1 MPVIAN
7 VLGFVFLCLL
17 VKYSSNDDDD
27 FDEIHGLS
35 IALLVI
41 LCVYLLLSSIFMYFH
56 KKSSDIPIIVLA
68 VIILLLWIS
77 RYILFVLLMHF
88 IEGSDIERYSKK
100 RRNTDI
106 DKLKTCCH
114 AFAIIQIIVDAI
126 GQLDNLIPEKEQ
138 SDKNI
143 YVYSH

>member
-1 MPVIAN
+1 MYGYSFRYYKTDYRCNCDCIKNALKVLTFLAN
-7 VLGFVFLCLL
+7 VTGFVFLCLL

-56 KKSSDIPIIVLA
+56 KKS
-68 VIILLLWIS
+68 
-77 RYILFVLLMHF
+77 
-88 IEGSDIERYSKK
+88 YSKK
-100 RRNTDI
+100 RRNTDV

-138 SDKNI
+138 YDKNI